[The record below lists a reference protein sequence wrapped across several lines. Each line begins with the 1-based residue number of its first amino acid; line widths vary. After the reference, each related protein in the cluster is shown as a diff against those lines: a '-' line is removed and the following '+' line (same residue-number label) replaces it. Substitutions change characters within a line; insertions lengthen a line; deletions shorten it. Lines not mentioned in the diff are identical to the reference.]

1 MADEYKPMG
10 MSMEN
15 LTIGYGIM
23 MIMWGITVSYLSNSD
38 SFTSY
43 IPSIMGVLMVLPGIL
58 TKIQPEKKKLWIH
71 IAVTIGALCA
81 LGGTRFFMAMSD
93 GIGYASGSSLMLF
106 VTGSLYTYL
115 CVQSFKHARKSQAE

>member
-10 MSMEN
+10 ISMAN
-15 LTIGYGIM
+15 LTIGYGVM
-23 MIMWGITVSYLSNSD
+23 MILWGIAVSYLSDSNSI
-38 SFTSY
+38 TSY
-43 IPSIMGVLMVLPGIL
+43 IPSIAGVLMVIPGVL
-58 TKIQPEKKKLWIH
+58 TNMQPEKKKLWMH
-71 IAVTIGALCA
+71 VAVTVGALCA
-81 LGGTRFFMAMSD
+81 LGGTRFFMVMSD